1 MHAQFGS
8 LTIDGACV
16 PASAGPMVLPCGAT
30 LTNVGNRDLV
40 VAANDKRGEAAA
52 IFVIPPGQ
60 SQVLHTPPSG
70 MWVLNVVPAQT
81 IQNLREDGTL
91 VLLGI
96 LGLAIYGGVK
106 VIEHATD
113 THRR

>member
-1 MHAQFGS
+1 
-8 LTIDGACV
+8 
-16 PASAGPMVLPCGAT
+16 MVLPCGAD
-30 LTNVGNRDLV
+30 LINVGNQDLV
-40 VAANDKRGEAAA
+40 VAASDKRGEAGAV
-52 IFVIPPGQ
+52 FVIPPGQ
-60 SQVLHTPPSG
+60 SQVLHNPPSG